1 MNRILDRKIE
11 TEAELVA
18 LKVDTERATLAGILS
33 ELASGKRQVELGQ
46 FELAACQLR
55 KHIAAYNALVALRVE
70 LGE

>member
-1 MNRILDRKIE
+1 MNRILDRKIT

-18 LKVDTERATLAGILS
+18 IKVDSERATLAAILS

-55 KHIAAYNALVALRVE
+55 KHVAAYNALVALRTE